1 MKYAERK
8 SGAADGLHV
17 QIVHEIPGRLRV
29 RLSDPPVEPR
39 RMGESVRDHEGI
51 DALDYSVHT
60 RCFLVRFDPRL
71 VSSKEIVVRIGLA
84 LSLEHGGGAVRITSA
99 GEPLELSLSALYSA
113 ALLAVAF
120 AARAGATGT
129 SRLAEL
135 VAGAGT
141 AGAVL
146 QHGYEEVRDRG
157 DLDPE
162 VLSVVYLLSAFY
174 RGNLLPAAAFTWL
187 ATFGRHLIRR
197 PSAGAL
203 LRPVKLSAEGAET
216 PRYEVVVSP
225 LRGETGWR
233 KLLLVLPKVFRY
245 AVSGESARRRS
256 DLLGEIE
263 KISLLH
269 GEVLDGLG
277 ELRQG
282 IPMKIR

>member
-1 MKYAERK
+1 M
-8 SGAADGLHV
+8 SNGLQV
-17 QIVHEIPGRLRV
+17 EIVHEIPGRMRV
-29 RLSDPPVEPR
+29 RLSHPPGEPR
-39 RMGESVRDHEGI
+39 RMGDTVKDHEGI
-51 DALDYSVHT
+51 DAVDYSSHT
-60 RCFLVRFDPRL
+60 RSYLVRFDPGQ
-71 VSSKEIVVRIGLA
+71 VSSKEIVVRVGLA
-84 LSLEHGGGAVRITSA
+84 LSLEHDGGVVRVTSA
-99 GEPLELSLSALYSA
+99 SEPRELSMSALYSA
-113 ALLAVAF
+113 MLLAVTF
-120 AARAGATGT
+120 ATRFGAQNP
-129 SRLAEL
+129 SRLLEFM
-135 VAGAGT
+135 AGAGT

-187 ATFGRHLIRR
+187 ATFGRHLIRQ
-197 PSAGAL
+197 PSAGAE
-203 LRPVKLSAEGAET
+203 LRPVKLPGDGDGA

-225 LRGETGWR
+225 THDRTGWR

-245 AVSGESARRRS
+245 AVSGEGARRRP

-277 ELRQG
+277 EMRQG